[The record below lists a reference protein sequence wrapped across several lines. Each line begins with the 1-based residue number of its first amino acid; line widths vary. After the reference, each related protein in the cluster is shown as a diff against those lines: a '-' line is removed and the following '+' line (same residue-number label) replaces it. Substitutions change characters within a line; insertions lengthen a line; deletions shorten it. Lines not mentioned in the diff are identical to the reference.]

1 MDSIHASTNFLCHLI
16 LRRASQQLG
25 VAVDLIDQQGNT
37 PLHYAAKYGHL
48 DLCRTLI
55 ERGAFAGKKNDQGQ
69 TAYDTAGSHTVRQ
82 YLLPLH
88 FQSERKHSLGS
99 SPYIDNYGQMPGQM
113 ARSSSIPVS
122 TQSNQYA
129 GEQQHMSYSPAT
141 QYNIEQ
147 QLNTQYTQEQP
158 MYPPTV
164 HIPHASSAPGTSN
177 SALPSPSIP
186 MKNAPL
192 NLPINVFSRNDSGNE
207 KRLSSRLTTSTSSG
221 MNSPRDTAANSAVT
235 SPAKPTNGIQVNPFA
250 PPANHNGPTVQNH
263 NPPIFTANSQSIRN
277 NAAKVQ
283 VFSGSAAPIQQTQQV
298 PPAQLVPPNPH
309 LQVPQQS
316 PHKAAPH
323 QSHHQ
328 PIPQV
333 SYAAQPVYS
342 SGPPP
347 ALPPQAAQS
356 QAPSVMQPAYK
367 PSPVINSTNRMILP
381 GKSLFNIFM
390 NFYISDNNTESH

>member
-1 MDSIHASTNFLCHLI
+1 MIYVVLYHTV
-16 LRRASQQLG
+16 G
-25 VAVDLIDQQGNT
+25 VPVDFIDQQGNT

-48 DLCRTLI
+48 ELCRTLI

-69 TAYDTAGSHTVRQ
+69 TAYDTTESHTVRQ
-82 YLLPLH
+82 YLLPLQ
-88 FQSERKHSLGS
+88 FQSERKNSFGS
-99 SPYIDNYGQMPGQM
+99 SPYIDNYGQIPGQM
-113 ARSSSIPVS
+113 SRSSSIPVPV
-122 TQSNQYA
+122 QSNQYM

-141 QYNIEQ
+141 QFNMEQ
-147 QLNTQYTQEQP
+147 HHNTPYTQEQP

-164 HIPHASSAPGTSN
+164 HIPHASSACGSMSSTLS
-177 SALPSPSIP
+177 SPSIP

-207 KRLSSRLTTSTSSG
+207 SRLSARLTTSTSSG
-221 MNSPRDTAANSAVT
+221 MNSPRDTAANSTVV
-235 SPAKPTNGIQVNPFA
+235 SPAKPNGVQVNPFA
-250 PPANHNGPTVQNH
+250 PQPNHNGPTVQNH

-283 VFSGSAAPIQQTQQV
+283 VFSGSAVPIQQSQQQTTTQ
-298 PPAQLVPPNPH
+298 PAPVQLVPPNPH
-309 LQVPQQS
+309 IPMPQQS

-333 SYAAQPVYS
+333 NYTTQPVYP

-347 ALPPQAAQS
+347 SLPPQPA
-356 QAPSVMQPAYK
+356 QAPGAMQPAYK
-367 PSPVINSTNRMILP
+367 PAPAIHSTNRIILP
-381 GKSLFNIFM
+381 GNLFIEIFS
-390 NFYISDNNTESH
+390 YS